1 MKDTICVAVGLAGG
15 FFTALFG
22 GWDSA
27 LVTLVVF
34 MAIDFFTGIITAMMK
49 KSKHTESGGLSSK
62 AGWFGLAKKVCT
74 LMLIVVAVRMDI
86 LLNTNYIRDAVCI
99 SFCLNELL
107 SIVENTS
114 LMESRIRLQFKKQL
128 MFCKRKSAEPKKR
141 PTRRTS
147 NMTILRPDATTTFGG
162 VTVNEYL
169 LTKHNPNHIDM
180 PSVSMAGKII
190 GVTVHNTDWITVAS
204 GTTLRNSTREQRSI
218 TT

>member
-1 MKDTICVAVGLAGG
+1 MKDTICVAVGLVGG
-15 FFTALFG
+15 FFTAIFG

-34 MAIDFFTGIITAMMK
+34 MAIDFFTGIITAIMK

-114 LMESRIRLQFKKQL
+114 LWVTPHSVGRCRGATEGPGPEGLAASADWGIPTSLAWLPVPGQPPAN
-128 MFCKRKSAEPKKR
+128 CKGAGGR
-141 PTRRTS
+141 PLLPLSCT
-147 NMTILRPDATTTFGG
+147 TIHGSP
-162 VTVNEYL
+162 
-169 LTKHNPNHIDM
+169 
-180 PSVSMAGKII
+180 
-190 GVTVHNTDWITVAS
+190 
-204 GTTLRNSTREQRSI
+204 
-218 TT
+218 

>member
-15 FFTALFG
+15 FFTAIFG

-107 SIVENTS
+107 SIIENTS
-114 LMESRIRLQFKKQL
+114 LMGIPYPPLSTLSSPIIRRNNVVFPAPFGPITPTIPLGGSMKFK
-128 MFCKRKSAEPKKR
+128 SY
-141 PTRRTS
+141 S
-147 NMTILRPDATTTFGG
+147 NTILKF
-162 VTVNEYL
+162 L
-169 LTKHNPNHIDM
+169 
-180 PSVSMAGKII
+180 
-190 GVTVHNTDWITVAS
+190 
-204 GTTLRNSTREQRSI
+204 
-218 TT
+218 

>member
-1 MKDTICVAVGLAGG
+1 MGRQKQQFPPENPISESTGGLKIKETICVAVGLAGG
-15 FFTALFG
+15 FFTAIFG

-62 AGWFGLAKKVCT
+62 AGWVGLAKKVCT

-114 LMESRIRLQFKKQL
+114 LMGIPYPPAIKKAIDVLQTKIG
-128 MFCKRKSAEPKKR
+128 
-141 PTRRTS
+141 RTEE
-147 NMTILRPDATTTFGG
+147 TTDK
-162 VTVNEYL
+162 ED
-169 LTKHNPNHIDM
+169 K
-180 PSVSMAGKII
+180 
-190 GVTVHNTDWITVAS
+190 
-204 GTTLRNSTREQRSI
+204 
-218 TT
+218 

>member
-1 MKDTICVAVGLAGG
+1 MMKDTICVAVGLVGG
-15 FFTALFG
+15 FFTAIFG

-114 LMESRIRLQFKKQL
+114 LWVTPHSVGRCRGATEGPGSEGLAEFTRPEGLSRLALTTKFI
-128 MFCKRKSAEPKKR
+128 EPTHIAKENHLCALLI
-141 PTRRTS
+141 PGGIMSCWT
-147 NMTILRPDATTTFGG
+147 LPTTTGW
-162 VTVNEYL
+162 
-169 LTKHNPNHIDM
+169 
-180 PSVSMAGKII
+180 SAG
-190 GVTVHNTDWITVAS
+190 A
-204 GTTLRNSTREQRSI
+204 RPC
-218 TT
+218 

>member
-1 MKDTICVAVGLAGG
+1 MMKDTICVAVGLVGG
-15 FFTALFG
+15 FFTAIFG

-114 LMESRIRLQFKKQL
+114 LMGDSPQCGEMSVGQRGRAPVRSSL
-128 MFCKRKSAEPKKR
+128 
-141 PTRRTS
+141 PTRNPKS
-147 NMTILRPDATTTFGG
+147 N
-162 VTVNEYL
+162 
-169 LTKHNPNHIDM
+169 
-180 PSVSMAGKII
+180 
-190 GVTVHNTDWITVAS
+190 
-204 GTTLRNSTREQRSI
+204 
-218 TT
+218 

>member
-1 MKDTICVAVGLAGG
+1 MMKDTICVAVGLVGG
-15 FFTALFG
+15 FFTAIFG

-114 LMESRIRLQFKKQL
+114 LMRIPYPPAIQKAIDVLQTKIG
-128 MFCKRKSAEPKKR
+128 
-141 PTRRTS
+141 RTEE
-147 NMTILRPDATTTFGG
+147 TTDK
-162 VTVNEYL
+162 EE
-169 LTKHNPNHIDM
+169 K
-180 PSVSMAGKII
+180 
-190 GVTVHNTDWITVAS
+190 
-204 GTTLRNSTREQRSI
+204 
-218 TT
+218 

>member
-1 MKDTICVAVGLAGG
+1 
-15 FFTALFG
+15 
-22 GWDSA
+22 
-27 LVTLVVF
+27 VF

-114 LMESRIRLQFKKQL
+114 LMGIPYPPAIQKAIDVLQKQAG
-128 MFCKRKSAEPKKR
+128 RKEK
-141 PTRRTS
+141 
-147 NMTILRPDATTTFGG
+147 D
-162 VTVNEYL
+162 
-169 LTKHNPNHIDM
+169 D
-180 PSVSMAGKII
+180 
-190 GVTVHNTDWITVAS
+190 D
-204 GTTLRNSTREQRSI
+204 
-218 TT
+218 

>member
-15 FFTALFG
+15 VYTKTVEYEDINYPVASTGDQTAIFG

-34 MAIDFFTGIITAMMK
+34 MAIDFFTGIITAIMK

-114 LMESRIRLQFKKQL
+114 LMGIPYPPAIQKAIDVLQTKIG
-128 MFCKRKSAEPKKR
+128 
-141 PTRRTS
+141 RTEE
-147 NMTILRPDATTTFGG
+147 TTDK
-162 VTVNEYL
+162 ED
-169 LTKHNPNHIDM
+169 K
-180 PSVSMAGKII
+180 
-190 GVTVHNTDWITVAS
+190 
-204 GTTLRNSTREQRSI
+204 
-218 TT
+218 